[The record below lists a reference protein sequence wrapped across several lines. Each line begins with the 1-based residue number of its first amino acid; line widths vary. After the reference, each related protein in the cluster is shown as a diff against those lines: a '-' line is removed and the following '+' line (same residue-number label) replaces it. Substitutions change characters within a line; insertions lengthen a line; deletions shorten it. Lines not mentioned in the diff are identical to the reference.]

1 MAERKPPG
9 MGYETWVDKQIRLA
23 QERGE
28 FDDLPLA
35 GKPLPPRRPGD
46 EYAWIREK
54 LASEGESTDAL
65 LPTPLRLRKEIHRL
79 PETLRDVRTEQAV
92 RDVVHELNE
101 RIAQWLRAPS
111 GPNIPVGRVDADTV
125 VAEWHTARAER
136 QAAQQ
141 ELARE
146 RAAAAEQAAAEQA
159 AAAADEARNSGG
171 NPISPF
177 TWVTWWRRQ
186 LARRADRRR

>member
-9 MGYETWVDKQIRLA
+9 MGFETWIDKQVREA
-23 QERGE
+23 QERGD
-28 FDDLPLA
+28 FDDLPLT

-54 LASEGESTDAL
+54 LAREGESTDAL

-111 GPNIPVGRVDADTV
+111 GPNIPVGRVDADAV
-125 VAEWHTARAER
+125 VAEWRTARAER
-136 QAAQQ
+136 EAAEEQARA
-141 ELARE
+141 E
-146 RAAAAEQAAAEQA
+146 RAAAAEQAAAAER
-159 AAAADEARNSGG
+159 AAADEARARRG